1 MLHWLGDNI
10 GTILTA
16 AVLLVLVGGVLIKL
30 IRDKKHGK
38 STCGCSCGCCPMSGA
53 CHKQK

>member
-38 STCGCSCGCCPMSGA
+38 SACGCSCGCCPMSGA